1 MSLEYRILHHR
12 QSGSTGGHWDLVE
25 NTIPYRASSANEPHG
40 DGSLCG
46 ALTHLGQ
53 EGWRPV
59 MDLIHAQTQSGETF
73 LLLGR
78 TAQSAASETEPTT
91 RIEL

>member
-25 NTIPYRASSANEPHG
+25 NTIPYRASTASEPHG
-40 DGSLCG
+40 DGSLCN
-46 ALTHLGQ
+46 ALTLLGQ

-59 MDLIHAQTQSGETF
+59 MDMIHAQTQSGEAF
-73 LLLGR
+73 LLLAR
-78 TAQSAASETEPTT
+78 SASPPAPPE
-91 RIEL
+91 

>member
-25 NTIPYRASSANEPHG
+25 NTIPYRAASANEPHG

-78 TAQSAASETEPTT
+78 QSAAAETESST